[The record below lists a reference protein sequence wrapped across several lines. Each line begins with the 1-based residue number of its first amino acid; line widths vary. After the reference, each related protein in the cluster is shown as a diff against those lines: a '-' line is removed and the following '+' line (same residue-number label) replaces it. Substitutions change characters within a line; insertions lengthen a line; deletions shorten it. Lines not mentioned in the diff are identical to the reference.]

1 MGGCFSSDGDK
12 ETNKPAP
19 AKQPTSAPAAA
30 AGKSKVSEAKDTDA
44 FGMGASHTLG
54 KALGSGACGEVW
66 LMTEKKS
73 GKPVAVK
80 VMPRP
85 INKKYEQRV
94 VREVKIH
101 GNVGADHPN
110 IVSGYDAILT
120 ATHFNLVIEYCEGG
134 TMLDYVLKKCKDRHS
149 QGQVA
154 PILDED
160 EARFFFTQLINA
172 VDHIHNALVAHRDLK
187 LENTLLK
194 YIDVEGAQF
203 PVLKICDFGFANFF
217 EADAIL
223 FTNLGTPPYMSPE
236 VIRSNEGYS
245 GIAAD
250 VWSCGVFLYAM
261 LLGTFPFRFQDTGN
275 DTMEFRD
282 LWIQQTKYKWDD
294 QKHTKRLIQ
303 YISPE
308 AKDLLDQ
315 IFQPD
320 KSQRAA
326 LPKIRA
332 HPWMQKPLSP
342 KYQKALDVISEM
354 RGTERPDGAVDA
366 PPPALGKMPSISF
379 VAGNKVGDTDIETLV
394 RAACMTG
401 EPGET
406 MKVALKG
413 PQENVG
419 PATLPA
425 VSEENLRSLQSQ
437 ATNAV

>member
-1 MGGCFSSDGDK
+1 MGGCFSSDDK
-12 ETNKPAP
+12 PADSKTPAGKPSAGQAPANTAAQAPAAP
-19 AKQPTSAPAAA
+19 AKA
-30 AGKSKVSEAKDTDA
+30 AGKDTEA
-44 FGMGASHTLG
+44 FGMAATHTLG

-66 LMTEKKS
+66 LMTEKAT
-73 GKPVAVK
+73 GTQVAVK

-85 INKKYEQRV
+85 IPKKYEQRV

-101 GNVGADHPN
+101 GNVGASHPN
-110 IVSGYDAILT
+110 IVSGYDAVLT
-120 ATHFNLVIEYCEGG
+120 GSHFNLVIEYCEGG
-134 TMLDYVLKKCKDRHS
+134 TMLDYVLKKCKDRHAA
-149 QGQVA
+149 GQVA

-160 EARFFFTQLINA
+160 EARFFFHQLLNA
-172 VDHIHNALVAHRDLK
+172 VEHIHNALVAHRDLK

-194 YIDVEGAQF
+194 YVDVDGTPF

-326 LPKIRA
+326 LPKIRQ
-332 HPWMQKPLSP
+332 HPWMQKPLSA
-342 KYQKALDVISEM
+342 KYQKALEAISSK
-354 RGTERPDGAVDA
+354 TGARDA
-366 PPPALGKMPSISF
+366 ADAPPALGKMPSISF
-379 VAGNKVGDTDIETLV
+379 GAGAKVGDTDIEKLV
-394 RAACMTG
+394 HAACSTG

-406 MKVALKG
+406 TTVALQA
-413 PQENVG
+413 PEANVK
-419 PATLPA
+419 PA
-425 VSEENLRSLQSQ
+425 VLTALMEEGSTPSCEVPN
-437 ATNAV
+437 NV